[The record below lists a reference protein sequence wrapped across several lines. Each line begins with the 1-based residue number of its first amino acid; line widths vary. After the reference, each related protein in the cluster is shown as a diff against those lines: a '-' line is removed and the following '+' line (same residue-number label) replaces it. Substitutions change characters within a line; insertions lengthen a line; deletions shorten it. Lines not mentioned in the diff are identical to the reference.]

1 MFYKRP
7 PKRQVKKQA
16 RRPAKPIKRQRRG
29 WRRLVS
35 PFQNFFL
42 SFTPSRFKSYWISK
56 AGLFRIL
63 AFFGILLLFLILVL
77 LWYAKDLPSPSK
89 INARISQQTTKFYD
103 RTNTKLLYELYGDQN
118 RSIIAFDQMPKTIKQ
133 ATIAVEDKDFYK
145 HGAFSVAGLGRALSG
160 VLTGINK
167 GGGST
172 ITQQYVKNTLL
183 TNEVSISRKIKE
195 LILSVEIE
203 WFYSKDTILRL
214 YLNEIPYSNQAYG
227 IESACKTYFPMDID
241 KADVDQHCAK
251 NLNLSQAALLAGI
264 PNLPTYYNPYGGHQ
278 QALID
283 RQHIILNL
291 MAEQKYITT
300 AEAKAAYWTVADL
313 SDSNKISQVRNLYGS
328 LDPRLAH
335 FVLYAKDYVANE
347 FGDNTVTEGG
357 LRVITTLDY
366 DKQMAAY
373 NAVQSN
379 MGNIRANKGSNA
391 AMTVTDP
398 NSGQILA
405 MIGGHDFNDA
415 NVGQL
420 NVAVDGQRQPG
431 SSFKPIVYSTLIG
444 TNKDEAC
451 AKDRT
456 CPTYGPGTTLYDA
469 PTNFGSTT
477 NKYEPQN
484 FGGKSY
490 GVTTVRSAIA
500 GSLNVPAVK
509 SLYMAGVQNSM
520 DTAKALGITTLNQ
533 TAADYG
539 LSLVLG
545 SGSVTLAQMT
555 NAYESFANG
564 GQHYTQTPI
573 LKVTNPNG
581 KILEDNST
589 PAKPKQALDPQVAY
603 LVADMLSDNNAKRYV
618 FLNDLDIKHGCGNNQ
633 STGCIHDGS
642 KTGTTEHFNDAWTI
656 GFTPEVVAGVWVGNN
671 DNSPMT
677 SAAADIAAPLWR
689 TFMNSIYSDAGKT
702 STDAFVKPAGI
713 KSITLDK
720 QTGRLPTD
728 KTTDKTTDLFPS
740 WYVPMNAASGKTAT
754 IDKLSKKL
762 ATNCT
767 PELARDTVY
776 SSAIVPEISATDPEY
791 AAWLAGM
798 VSKGLATSGA
808 VIPTES
814 DDLHSCS
821 DVKPTAQIDSVSQQG
836 SLGYLVTVSASIGTF
851 GTDKSPGSAATLQVY
866 LDDQIISTQQIT
878 SSGDYQVSS
887 TPTVGSHTFKAVIT
901 DSGLYQ
907 SSDSKTVAISAAPAS
922 ASPSPSASPHAML
935 PYSPTRQ
942 KRQTLARN

>member
-7 PKRQVKKQA
+7 PKRQVKRQV
-16 RRPAKPIKRQRRG
+16 RQPAKPIKEQRRG
-29 WRRLVS
+29 PLR
-35 PFQNFFL
+35 PIQNFFL

-63 AFFGILLLFLILVL
+63 AFFGILLLFVILVF

-133 ATIAVEDKDFYK
+133 ATIAIEDKDFYN
-145 HGAFSVAGLGRALSG
+145 HGAFSIFGIGRALTG
-160 VLTGINK
+160 VITGVNK

-183 TNEVSISRKIKE
+183 TNERSYSRKIKE
-195 LILSVEIE
+195 LILSIEIE
-203 WFYSKDTILRL
+203 WYYSKDTILKM
-214 YLNEIPYSNQAYG
+214 YLNEISYSNQAYG

-251 NLNLSQAALLAGI
+251 NLNLSQAALLASI
-264 PNLPTYYNPYGGHQ
+264 PNLPTYYNPYGAHQ
-278 QALID
+278 DALIE

-291 MAEQKYITT
+291 MAEQKYITA

-313 SDSNKISQVRNLYGS
+313 SDSTKISQVRNLYGS

-347 FGDNTVTEGG
+347 FTESTATEGG

-373 NAVQSN
+373 DAVQSN
-379 MGNIRANKGSNA
+379 MANIRSSGGSNA

-398 NSGQILA
+398 KSGQILA
-405 MIGGHDFNDA
+405 MIGSHDFNDA
-415 NVGQL
+415 NGGQL
-420 NVAVDGQRQPG
+420 NVAVNGQRQPG
-431 SSFKPIVYSTLIG
+431 SSFKPIVYATLLG
-444 TNKDEAC
+444 TNKDAAC

-469 PTNFGSTT
+469 PTNFGSPT

-490 GVTTVRSAIA
+490 GITTVRGAIA
-500 GSLNVPAVK
+500 GSLNIPAVK
-509 SLYMAGVQNSM
+509 ALYMAGVDNSL
-520 DTAKALGITTLNQ
+520 DTAKALGITTLTQ

-555 NAYESFANG
+555 SAYESFANG
-564 GQHYTQTPI
+564 GQHYKQTPI
-573 LKVTNPNG
+573 LKVTDANG
-581 KILEDNST
+581 KIMEDNST
-589 PAKPKQALDPQVAY
+589 PAKPKQVLDPQVAY
-603 LVADMLSDNNAKRYV
+603 LIADMLSDNNAKRYV
-618 FLNDLDIKHGCGNNQ
+618 FANDLDIKHGCGNNQ
-633 STGCIHDGS
+633 STGCIHSGS
-642 KTGTTEHFNDAWTI
+642 KTGTTEHYNDAWTI
-656 GFTPEVVAGVWVGNN
+656 GFTPDIVAGVWVGNN
-671 DNSPMT
+671 DNAPMQL
-677 SAAADIAAPLWR
+677 AAADIAAPLWK
-689 TFMNSIYSDAGKT
+689 TFMNAIYSDAGKT
-702 STDAFVKPAGI
+702 STDAFAKPAGI
-713 KSITLDK
+713 KSVTLDK
-720 QTGRLPTD
+720 QTGRAATD

-740 WYVPMNAASGKTAT
+740 WYVPMSATSGKSAT

-767 PELARDTVY
+767 PELARDTIY
-776 SSAIVPEISATDPEY
+776 SSAVVPEISATDPEY

-798 VSKGLATSGA
+798 VSKNIATSGA

-821 DVKPTAQIDSVSQQG
+821 DIKPMVQIDSVLQQD
-836 SLGYLVTVSASIGTF
+836 SLGYIVTVTATLGTF
-851 GTDKSPGSAATLQVY
+851 GTDKAPGSQAQLQVY
-866 LDDQIISTQQIT
+866 LDDQLISTQQIT
-878 SSGDYQVSS
+878 ASGDYSISS
-887 TPTVGSHTFKAVIT
+887 SPTVDTHTYKVVIT

-907 SSDSKTVAISAAPAS
+907 SSDNKVVTTSAVPVS
-922 ASPSPSASPHAML
+922 TSPSPSASATPHAAL
-935 PYSPTRQ
+935 PISSSRPSR
-942 KRQTLARN
+942 KALAQN